1 MPEGLVGG
9 ILGEDENK
17 PEVEA
22 PAALVGADSV
32 ALGVAADAAKYD
44 PELARKVGA
53 YLDVQRSFA
62 RLQIEHFGEEHEL
75 AIAAAK
81 RKRFADRLRSYML
94 AGLLFVL
101 VGAIVGF
108 TWLVVEAVQSRQ
120 VKVAPFELSPG
131 LASRNL
137 TGRIVAAGV
146 LDEISRIQMAT
157 RSSTQKSRLA
167 NAWERE
173 LKIDVPDAGVSISE
187 VMRALRERFGH
198 DVQIDGDLVDTPTHG
213 LALTVRGTELVPK
226 TFYGTEAELEALTRQ
241 GAEYIFGQA
250 RPALWAAYL
259 NNHDRFNEA
268 IAFARANIA
277 RTQDKERA
285 RLLNMWADATSYA
298 GSIHEALALSR
309 ASVEVDP
316 DDWGSRAD
324 VIEFTAEDG
333 DEEGAWRAGVE
344 MMQRAGG
351 RPGRAPEIEYAYWD
365 QLTFNLQPERAAIV
379 EDLLE
384 THGEGTNF
392 GPTWAVEPTI
402 LALQHDPEGAER
414 ALGTAV
420 IDDSKASERA
430 LRHWIKLLVAADRG
444 DWATAANE
452 GLEAREGFRDP
463 LVPFYAPALG
473 CVAAVALEHAGQSA
487 EADRSFAMA
496 ANPDSVACRS
506 YRGDALDI
514 RGDWVGAQRL
524 YAQAVTTAPDLP
536 FAYYSWGLALARHGD
551 LSGAIAKLQAANQR
565 GPHWA
570 DPLKNWGDV
579 LMKQGK
585 GKEALAK
592 YDEALK
598 YAPNWAALKAARELS
613 AKHTS

>member
-9 ILGEDENK
+9 ILGANEDE
-17 PEVEA
+17 PEIQA
-22 PAALVGADSV
+22 PMALGGADAV
-32 ALGVAADAAKYD
+32 ALAVATDAAKYD

-53 YLDVQRSFA
+53 YLDEQQAFVH
-62 RLQIEHFGEEHEL
+62 LQIKHFDEEHEL

-81 RKRFADRLRSYML
+81 RKRFADRLRSYLL

-101 VGAIVGF
+101 AGAIIGF
-108 TWLVVEAVQSRQ
+108 TWLAAEAVQSRQ
-120 VKVAPFELSPG
+120 VLISPFELSPG

-137 TGRIVAAGV
+137 TGRMVAAGV
-146 LDEISRIQMAT
+146 LDELNRVQMAT

-173 LKIDVPDAGVSISE
+173 LKIDVPEAGVSITE

-198 DVQIDGDLVDTPTHG
+198 DVQVDGDLVETPTHG
-213 LALTVRGTELVPK
+213 LALMVRGTDIVPK

-259 NNHDRFNEA
+259 TNHGRFAEA
-268 IAFARANIA
+268 IAFARTNLV
-277 RTQDKERA
+277 RTQGKERA
-285 RLLNMWADATSYA
+285 RLLNMWADAVSFS

-333 DEEGAWRAGVE
+333 DEEGAWRAGAE
-344 MMQRAGG
+344 MMHRAGG
-351 RPGRAPEIEYAYWD
+351 RPGRAPEIDYQYWD
-365 QLTFNLQPERAAIV
+365 QMTFNLQAERAAILD
-379 EDLLE
+379 DLLA

-392 GPTWAVEPTI
+392 GPAWAVEPTI

-414 ALGTAV
+414 ALDTAI

-430 LRHWIKLLVAADRG
+430 LWHWVKLLLAADRS
-444 DWATAANE
+444 DWAAAAKE
-452 GLEAREGFRDP
+452 GVEAREGIRDP

-487 EADRSFAMA
+487 EADRSFAMV
-496 ANPDSVACRS
+496 ANPNSVACQS
-506 YRGDALDI
+506 YRGDVLDM
-514 RGDWVGAQRL
+514 RGDWVEAQRI
-524 YAQAVTTAPDLP
+524 YAQAVAAAPDLP
-536 FAYYSWGLALARHGD
+536 FAYCSWGLALARHGD
-551 LSGAIAKLQAANQR
+551 LPGAIAKLQAANQR

-570 DPLKNWGDV
+570 DPLKAWGDV
-579 LMKQGK
+579 LIKQGQT
-585 GKEALAK
+585 KEALVK
-592 YDEALK
+592 YNEALN
-598 YAPNWAALKAARELS
+598 YAPNWTELKKARDLAAKR
-613 AKHTS
+613 TS